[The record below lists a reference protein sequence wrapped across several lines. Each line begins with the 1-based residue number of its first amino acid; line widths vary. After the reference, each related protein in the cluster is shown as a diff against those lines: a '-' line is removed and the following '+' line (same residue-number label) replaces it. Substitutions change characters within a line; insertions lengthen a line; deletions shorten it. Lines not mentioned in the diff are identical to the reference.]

1 MSRNTDEHQSS
12 HIKVE
17 DEQIPIETE
26 TLDDDG
32 DNLDDDDLDETKPI
46 KKSILPIKTVSTIA
60 VLAALIGGI
69 SIAVKQFKPAS
80 SMAGMEDMKGMSM
93 EDMMKV
99 DGAAN
104 ATPVKVESI
113 KSGVMEGSIRYTA
126 TVRPYQEVMVNP
138 RVGGQLTD
146 YSVYPGSKVKAGQ
159 VLARLNATELSSEVA
174 EAVTAMAA
182 AQADERASRKELG
195 EQQREVARI
204 AAEGG
209 YLATRLQ
216 RTERVSASLNAG
228 GIQGLAGRNATE
240 LSSEIEE
247 AIATMEAAKAD
258 EQASRKEVGE
268 QQQEIARIS
277 AEGTYLAAKLERTER
292 VLLNSGAIA
301 LNEVDKQRSE
311 LAASKAS
318 LGGAKVKLE
327 RMQAQITKA
336 QSQVR
341 MAQAKIQR
349 LQATSR
355 NEFDKQRSELMAGKA
370 SLGGAEIKLERMQAQ
385 IAKAQSQVQM
395 AQAKIQRLK
404 AIEGYK
410 IITSPI
416 TGIVQERMADPG
428 VVVQAGMGILKI
440 GDYSKVRLQANVAQQ
455 NLTGIQIGSPIVARV
470 MGNANNN
477 SQGRVTSIFPKA
489 GEETRTVTVEAI
501 IDNSGGQFLGG
512 QAVEMQI
519 ITAHK
524 PAVLSVLQAATIESE
539 GKQAVWILA
548 GKSAQRKFITT
559 GLTSGDRIE
568 VTSGLK
574 AGDLVIISGQEKLIE
589 NSLVVA
595 TDDSGK
601 AVASLS
607 NTVAEGNTQIKL
619 ISPQGKASAG
629 DNQLILEVQDAKTKQ
644 PVKVE
649 GLDVSVTMPMK
660 NAAPMSTDVEI
671 KPDAQPGRFKVSA
684 YLGMNGKWEVTAKV
698 KDKSRNG
705 SGSFTLNNSP

>member
-1 MSRNTDEHQSS
+1 MSRITDEHQNP
-12 HIKVE
+12 IEVE
-17 DEQIPIETE
+17 DEQTPVETE
-26 TLDDDG
+26 TLDDD
-32 DNLDDDDLDETKPI
+32 NYDDENKPI
-46 KKSILPIKTVSTIA
+46 KKSVLPIKTIA
-60 VLAALIGGI
+60 TVGVLAALIGGI
-69 SIAVKQFKPAS
+69 SIVSNQFKPAS

-113 KSGVMEGSIRYTA
+113 KPGVMEGSIRYTA

-146 YSVYPGSKVKAGQ
+146 YSVYPGSKVKVGQ

-174 EAVTAMAA
+174 EAVTAMEAA
-182 AQADERASRKELG
+182 KADERASRKELG

-268 QQQEIARIS
+268 QQQEIARIA
-277 AEGTYLAAKLERTER
+277 AEGTYLAAKLQRTER

-301 LNEVDKQRSE
+301 LNEVDKQKSE
-311 LAASKAS
+311 VIASKAS

-341 MAQAKIQR
+341 
-349 LQATSR
+349 
-355 NEFDKQRSELMAGKA
+355 
-370 SLGGAEIKLERMQAQ
+370 
-385 IAKAQSQVQM
+385 M

-440 GDYSKVRLQANVAQQ
+440 GDYSRVRLQADVAQQ
-455 NLTGIQIGSPIVARV
+455 NLTGVQIGSPIVARV
-470 MGNANNN
+470 IGNANKTI
-477 SQGRVTSIFPKA
+477 QGKVTSIFPKA
-489 GEETRTVTVEAI
+489 GAETRTVTVEAV
-501 IDNSGGQFLGG
+501 IDNPDGQLLGG

-519 ITAHK
+519 ITARK
-524 PAVLSVLQAATIESE
+524 SSALSVPQAATIESE
-539 GKQAVWILA
+539 GKQAVWVLA

-568 VTSGLK
+568 VISGLK
-574 AGDLVIISGQEKLIE
+574 AGDLVITSGQEKLIE
-589 NSLVVA
+589 NSLVIA
-595 TDDSGK
+595 SDDAGK
-601 AVASLS
+601 PVTSLS
-607 NTVAEGNTQIKL
+607 NIVAEGNTQIKL

-660 NAAPMSTDVEI
+660 NAASMSTDVEI
-671 KPDAQPGRFKVSA
+671 KPDAQPGRFKVNA

-698 KDKSRNG
+698 KDKSRSG
-705 SGSFTLNNSP
+705 SGSFALDNHP